1 MAALM
6 SRSPTS
12 PRFLARAL
20 RQCTRLAGTT
30 VVGGLLI
37 GCTPDAPDRT
47 AEKSST
53 AASQTATTA
62 APSYAGT
69 LTCIECHAEVGV
81 RWRGS
86 DHDLAMQQAT
96 AASVL
101 GDFSAS
107 DVVLDGQTWS
117 FEQRDDGFFTRPPDG
132 DVPEPEQRVAYTFG
146 VRPLQQY
153 LVTGAGGRLQPL
165 PVAWDSRP
173 REAGGQ
179 RWIHIYQG
187 EGLRVGDPLH
197 WTGRVQT
204 WNHQC
209 AACHSTGLERGYDE
223 ASDRYQTRW
232 QELDVGC
239 EACHG
244 PGALHVELARGDDA
258 AGARAAIRGLGH
270 SPGRWTFAAGDP
282 IARRS
287 LPAEHAQREIDTC
300 APCHSRRSRIAPDS
314 PPGDAFLD
322 GYLPSLLEEGLYFAD
337 GRMRDEVYVWG
348 SFQQSRMHAAG
359 VRCSDCH
366 DPHSLEVRTG
376 PDAVCASCHQPAD
389 FATSEHHGHAPRS
402 PGASCVA
409 CHMPERTYMQV
420 DARRDHSLS
429 IPRPDIAALTGSP
442 SVCAACHEGRDAEWA
457 AAQLAQRGA
466 LRDDPH
472 PGVAI
477 AAAWAEEADAG
488 TGLAALIDDTAQPA
502 ITRATAAS
510 LLGRELDRE
519 TLPALRAALADPDAL
534 VRLGAV
540 RALEALAPVDRLAL
554 GREQLRDPVLAV
566 RIEAARMLVEAPPDA
581 WAPGERVALADALRD
596 YRRSQEIN
604 ADRVEAQLNLS
615 ALETR
620 LGNAAE
626 AIERARRAL
635 AFAPNEP
642 VTRVNLAD
650 VLRRGGKS
658 GEEEAERVLREGL
671 ARQPASAELELA
683 LGLSLVRQGRP
694 EQALTEIER
703 SYDHAPDSRRIAYTY
718 AIALQSAGRIDEG
731 IAVLEQAHS
740 RYPRDPELLYALATI
755 ERDRGRRAAAARW
768 AEALLALDPTDRHA
782 QSLLSSLERESR

>member
-1 MAALM
+1 M
-6 SRSPTS
+6 
-12 PRFLARAL
+12 LARAL
-20 RQCTRLAGTT
+20 QRCARLARTT
-30 VVGGLLI
+30 LVGGLLI
-37 GCTPDAPDRT
+37 GCTPDAPDR
-47 AEKSST
+47 
-53 AASQTATTA
+53 AASTPAAAANPPTETVRAAETA
-62 APSYAGT
+62 APGYAGT
-69 LTCIECHAEVGV
+69 QTCLECHAETSA

-86 DHDLAMQQAT
+86 DHDLAMQPAT

-117 FEQRDDGFFTRPPDG
+117 FERRDDGFFARPPEG
-132 DVPEPEQRVAYTFG
+132 DVSESEQRVAYTFG

-153 LVTGAGGRLQPL
+153 LVHAAGGRLQPL

-187 EGLRVGDPLH
+187 EGLRADDPLH

-209 AACHSTGLERGYDE
+209 AACHSTGLERRYLE
-223 ASDRYQTRW
+223 ANDRYETRW
-232 QELDVGC
+232 QEIDVGC

-244 PGALHVELARGDDA
+244 PASLHVERARANDA
-258 AGARAAIRGLGH
+258 DGARAAILGLRH
-270 SPGRWTFAAGDP
+270 SAGRWTFTAGDP

-300 APCHSRRSRIAPDS
+300 APCHSRRSRIAADPR
-314 PPGDAFLD
+314 PGDAFLD

-359 VRCSDCH
+359 VGCSDCH
-366 DPHSLEVRTG
+366 DPHSLEVRDG
-376 PDAVCASCHQPAD
+376 PDAVCASCHQPAV
-389 FATSEHHGHAPRS
+389 FATPEHHGHGVES

-409 CHMPERTYMQV
+409 CHMPERTYMQI

-429 IPRPDIAALTGSP
+429 VPRPDIAALTGSP
-442 SVCAACHEGRDAEWA
+442 TVCAACHEGRDAEWA

-466 LRDDPH
+466 LRDEPH
-472 PGVAI
+472 PGVAF
-477 AAAWAEEADAG
+477 AAAWANEADAG
-488 TGLAALIDDTAQPA
+488 TALAALIEDPAQPA
-502 ITRATAAS
+502 ITRSTAAA
-510 LLGRELDRE
+510 LLGRALDRK
-519 TLPALRAALADPDAL
+519 TLPALRKALADSDAL

-540 RALEALAPVDRLAL
+540 GALEALAPVDRLAL
-554 GREQLRDPVLAV
+554 GREHLRDPVLAV
-566 RIEAARMLVEAPPDA
+566 RIEAARTLVETPPEA
-581 WAPGERVALADALRD
+581 WAPGERVALADALGD

-620 LGNAAE
+620 LGNTEA

-635 AFAPNEP
+635 HFAPHEP
-642 VTRVNLAD
+642 VTHVNLAD
-650 VLRRGGKS
+650 VLRRGGPS
-658 GEEEAERVLREGL
+658 GEREAERVLREGL
-671 ARQPASAELELA
+671 ARQPASAELRLA
-683 LGLSLVRQGRP
+683 LGLSLVRQGLP
-694 EQALTEIER
+694 EEALSEIER
-703 SYDHAPDSRRIAYTY
+703 SYRQAPDSRRIAYTY
-718 AIALQSAGRIDEG
+718 AIALQSAGRIDES
-731 IAVLEQAHS
+731 IAVLEQARS
-740 RYPRDPELLYALATI
+740 RAPRDPELLYALATI

-768 AEALLALDPTDRHA
+768 AGALLALDPTDRRA
-782 QSLLSSLERESR
+782 QSLLRSLEHESR